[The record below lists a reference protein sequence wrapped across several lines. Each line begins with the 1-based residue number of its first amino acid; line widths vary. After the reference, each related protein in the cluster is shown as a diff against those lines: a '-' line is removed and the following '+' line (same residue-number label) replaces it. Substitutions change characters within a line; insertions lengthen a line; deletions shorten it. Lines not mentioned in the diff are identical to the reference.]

1 MSITDNIQKIKKEI
15 SEKVKLVAVSKN
27 MPVNYIQEAYESGQ
41 IIFGENK
48 VQDLIRKYE
57 KLPKN
62 IEWHMIGHLQK
73 NKVKYIAPFI
83 KLIHPVDSIKILKE
97 IDKRASQ
104 NNRIIECLLQVNISK
119 EITKFGFME
128 NEIEEIISDIQKY
141 KNIKVIGLMGMAS
154 FSNEKKK
161 ISEEFSILY
170 KIYKKYKILNT
181 LSMGMSNDYNI
192 AIKCG
197 STMVRIGSTIF
208 GKKKYD

>member
-1 MSITDNIQKIKKEI
+1 
-15 SEKVKLVAVSKN
+15 

-83 KLIHPVDSIKILKE
+83 KLIHSVDSIKILKE